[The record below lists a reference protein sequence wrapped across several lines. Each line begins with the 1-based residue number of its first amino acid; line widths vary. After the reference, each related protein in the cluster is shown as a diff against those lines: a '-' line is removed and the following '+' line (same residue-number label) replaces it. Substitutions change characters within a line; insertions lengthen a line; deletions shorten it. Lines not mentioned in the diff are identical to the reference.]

1 MYVENSVMSP
11 AELPPS
17 VPESPGG
24 DSSYVE
30 LERLVNS

>member
-17 VPESPGG
+17 VPESPG